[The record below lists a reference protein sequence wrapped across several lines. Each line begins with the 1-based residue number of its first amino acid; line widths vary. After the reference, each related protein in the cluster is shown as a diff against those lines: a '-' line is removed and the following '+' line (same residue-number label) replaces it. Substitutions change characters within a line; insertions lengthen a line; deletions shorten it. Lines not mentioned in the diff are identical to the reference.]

1 MLAFASTLSSLPP
14 LMSDDSTIAVFDAIR
29 ALAFIGDLSMGQP
42 TDHSLRTAWLA
53 GMIATEARCA
63 PAQVEAARHVAL
75 LRWSGCTANAQE
87 FADFLDDDV
96 QGRQA
101 LLASQKPRA
110 PQQQLQQQQ
119 QPRSAAIPGA
129 MLAMA
134 NIHCEIA
141 GDIANT
147 LSLGPDTEAALRAIF
162 ETYDGGGVPG
172 LLQGDA
178 VPLATY
184 VVALASDIEIF
195 SRLYGLDKAL
205 TLARG
210 RADSVY
216 PGALVDACAP
226 LISTWLAT
234 LDSPTPPWTHMTDAA
249 DHPAS
254 MLRRVGLEL
263 VGDVIDL
270 KLPWM
275 TGYSRRV
282 AQLARDGSA
291 RAGLDAALCHRTYKA
306 GLIHGIGR
314 ASVPNAIW
322 NAPEPLPAS
331 SLERLRLVP
340 YWTSRA
346 AGQID
351 GLAHEAEIAS
361 FAFERRDGSGYFRGR
376 SGTAMPV
383 EGQFVAAAERWVSL
397 RTRRPWRAEFTE
409 AEALDCMKQDA
420 EAGRF
425 DAHVVDALLAIAM
438 SHAPAKPVA
447 PKGGEPSLSER
458 ELEVLRC
465 ISRGENTKEVA
476 RALGISPRTVRT
488 HVERVFIKLECSTRA
503 AATLKAATR
512 GLI

>member
-1 MLAFASTLSSLPP
+1 MLGFSLSH
-14 LMSDDSTIAVFDAIR
+14 LMSDDTTIAVFDAVR

-53 GMIATEARCA
+53 GMIATQAGCD
-63 PAQVEAARHVAL
+63 PSQVEAARHVAL

-87 FADFLDDDV
+87 FSDFLEDDV
-96 QGRQA
+96 QGRSA
-101 LLASQKPRA
+101 LLASQKPRTA
-110 PQQQLQQQQ
+110 Q
-119 QPRSAAIPGA
+119 QPPRSVAIPDG

-147 LSLGPDTEAALRAIF
+147 LGLGADTEAALRAIF
-162 ETYDGGGVPG
+162 ENYDGGGVPG
-172 LLQGDA
+172 LLQGDD
-178 VPLATY
+178 VPLAAY
-184 VVALASDIEIF
+184 VVALASDLEIF
-195 SRLYGLDKAL
+195 SRLYGLEQACA
-205 TLARG
+205 LARG
-210 RADSVY
+210 RANGVY
-216 PGALVDACAP
+216 PGFLVDASAP
-226 LISTWLAT
+226 WVSTWVKA
-234 LDSPTPPWTHMTDAA
+234 LDSAVPPWTDVA
-249 DHPAS
+249 DQPAS
-254 MLRRVGLEL
+254 MVRRVGLEL

-282 AQLARDGSA
+282 AQLARDCSA
-291 RAGLDAALCHRTYKA
+291 RAGLGEAVCQRTYKA

-331 SLERLRLVP
+331 ALERLRLVP

-351 GLAHEAEIAS
+351 GLALEAEIAS

-376 SGTAMPV
+376 SGTAMPQ
-383 EGQFVAAAERWVSL
+383 EGQIVAAAEQWVSL
-397 RTRRPWRAEFTE
+397 RTRRPWRVAFTE
-409 AEALDCMKQDA
+409 TAALDRMKEEV

-425 DAHVVDALLAIAM
+425 DQDVVAVLLASVL
-438 SHAPAKPVA
+438 SHTPAKPVA
-447 PKGGEPSLSER
+447 PVRSEQSLSER

-465 ISRGENTKEVA
+465 ISRGDTTKQVA

-488 HVERVFIKLECSTRA
+488 HVERLFLKLECSTRA

>member
-1 MLAFASTLSSLPP
+1 MLGFCPSHF
-14 LMSDDSTIAVFDAIR
+14 MSDDTTIAVFDAVR

-53 GMIATEARCA
+53 GMIATQARCD
-63 PAQVEAARHVAL
+63 PSQVEAARHVAL

-87 FADFLDDDV
+87 FADFLEDDV
-96 QGRQA
+96 QGRSA
-101 LLASQKPRA
+101 LLASQKPRTA
-110 PQQQLQQQQ
+110 QQP
-119 QPRSAAIPGA
+119 PRSAPIPTA

-147 LSLGPDTEAALRAIF
+147 LGLGSDTEAALRAIF

-172 LLQGDA
+172 LLQGND

-184 VVALASDIEIF
+184 VVALASDLEIF
-195 SRLYGLDKAL
+195 SRLYGLDEAL
-205 TLARG
+205 ALARG
-210 RADSVY
+210 RANSVY
-216 PGALVDACAP
+216 PGALVDASAP
-226 LISTWLAT
+226 WVSTWMKA
-234 LDSPTPPWTHMTDAA
+234 LDSAAPPWTDAA
-249 DHPAS
+249 DQPAS

-282 AQLARDGSA
+282 AQLARDCSA
-291 RAGLDAALCHRTYKA
+291 RAGLDEALCHRTYKA
-306 GLIHGIGR
+306 ALIHGIGR

-351 GLAHEAEIAS
+351 GLALEAEIAS

-376 SGTAMPV
+376 SGAAMPQ
-383 EGQFVAAAERWVSL
+383 EGQIVAAAEQWVSL
-397 RTRRPWRAEFTE
+397 RTRRPWRAAFTE
-409 AEALDCMKQDA
+409 AEALDRMKEEA

-425 DAHVVDALLAIAM
+425 DQEVVAALLASVL
-438 SHAPAKPVA
+438 SHTYTHTPAKPVA
-447 PKGGEPSLSER
+447 PARGEQSLSER

-465 ISRGENTKEVA
+465 ISRGENTKQVA

-488 HVERVFIKLECSTRA
+488 HVERLFLKLECSTRA

>member
-1 MLAFASTLSSLPP
+1 
-14 LMSDDSTIAVFDAIR
+14 
-29 ALAFIGDLSMGQP
+29 
-42 TDHSLRTAWLA
+42 
-53 GMIATEARCA
+53 
-63 PAQVEAARHVAL
+63 
-75 LRWSGCTANAQE
+75 
-87 FADFLDDDV
+87 
-96 QGRQA
+96 
-101 LLASQKPRA
+101 
-110 PQQQLQQQQ
+110 
-119 QPRSAAIPGA
+119 
-129 MLAMA
+129 
-134 NIHCEIA
+134 
-141 GDIANT
+141 
-147 LSLGPDTEAALRAIF
+147 
-162 ETYDGGGVPG
+162 
-172 LLQGDA
+172 

-184 VVALASDIEIF
+184 VVALASDLEIF
-195 SRLYGLDKAL
+195 SRLYGLDEAL

-210 RADSVY
+210 RANSVY
-216 PGALVDACAP
+216 PGALVDA
-226 LISTWLAT
+226 STPHVAT
-234 LDSPTPPWTHMTDAA
+234 WMKALDAPTPPWTDAA
-249 DHPAS
+249 EQPAS
-254 MLRRVGLEL
+254 MLQRVGLEL

-291 RAGLDAALCHRTYKA
+291 HAGLDEAQCHCTYKA

-314 ASVPNAIW
+314 ASVPNVIW

-351 GLAHEAEIAS
+351 GLAAEAEIAS

-376 SGTAMPV
+376 SGTAMPP
-383 EGQFVAAAERWVSL
+383 EAQFVAAAERWVSL
-397 RTRRPWRAEFTE
+397 RTRRPLRAEFTE
-409 AEALDCMKQDA
+409 AQALGCMKEDV

-425 DAHVVDALLAIAM
+425 DQNVVDALLACAM
-438 SHAPAKPVA
+438 SRAPSKSAVA
-447 PKGGEPSLSER
+447 QQLQQLQQQQQRGEQSLSER

-465 ISRGENTKEVA
+465 ISKGENTKEVA

-488 HVERVFIKLECSTRA
+488 HVERVFLKLECSTRA

>member
-1 MLAFASTLSSLPP
+1 MLCSCHSDP
-14 LMSDDSTIAVFDAIR
+14 MSEDTTITVFDAVR

-42 TDHSLRTAWLA
+42 VDHSLRTAWLA
-53 GMIATEARCA
+53 GMIATQAGCNVSQIETV
-63 PAQVEAARHVAL
+63 QHVAL

-87 FADFLDDDV
+87 FADLLEDDV
-96 QGRQA
+96 LGRQA
-101 LLASQKPRA
+101 LLASP
-110 PQQQLQQQQ
+110 
-119 QPRSAAIPGA
+119 QPRMHQPHVPIPGGVV
-129 MLAMA
+129 AMA

-147 LSLGPDTEAALRAIF
+147 LGLSPETEAALRAIF
-162 ETYDGGGVPG
+162 EAYDGGGIPG
-172 LLQGDA
+172 LLQGKD

-184 VVALASDIEIF
+184 VVALASDLEIF

-210 RADSVY
+210 RANNLY
-216 PGALVDACAP
+216 PEFLVEVSSPRAGE
-226 LISTWLAT
+226 WMKM
-234 LDSPTPPWTHMTDAA
+234 LDSPVAPWTEVA
-249 DHPAS
+249 DQPAS

-282 AQLARDGSA
+282 ARLARDCSTQLGMNEPL
-291 RAGLDAALCHRTYKA
+291 RQRTYKA

-314 ASVPNAIW
+314 AAVPNAIW

-351 GLAHEAEIAS
+351 GLAAEAEIAS

-376 SGTAMPV
+376 SGMAMPI
-383 EGQFVAAAERWVSL
+383 EGQIIAAAEQWVSH
-397 RTRRPWRAEFTE
+397 RTRRPWRPELTE
-409 AEALDCMKQDA
+409 AQSLDRLQEDV

-425 DAHVVDALLAIAM
+425 DQEVVTALLTCVV
-438 SHAPAKPVA
+438 PGTPVKPVA
-447 PKGGEPSLSER
+447 PAQDDQSLSQR
-458 ELEVLRC
+458 ELQVLRC
-465 ISRGENTKEVA
+465 ISRGDNTKQVA
-476 RALGISPRTVRT
+476 RALSISPSTVRT
-488 HVERVFIKLECSTRA
+488 HVERVFRKLGCSTRA
-503 AATLKAATR
+503 AATLKASTK
-512 GLI
+512 GLL

>member
-1 MLAFASTLSSLPP
+1 
-14 LMSDDSTIAVFDAIR
+14 MSDDSTIAVFDAVR

-53 GMIATEARCA
+53 GMIATQARCD
-63 PAQVEAARHVAL
+63 PSQVEASRHVAL

-110 PQQQLQQQQ
+110 KQQQQ
-119 QPRSAAIPGA
+119 QPRTAPIPNA

-134 NIHCEIA
+134 SIHCEIA

-147 LSLGPDTEAALRAIF
+147 LGLGPDTEAALRAIF

-172 LLQGDA
+172 LLQGDD

-184 VVALASDIEIF
+184 VVALASDLEIF
-195 SRLYGLDKAL
+195 SRLYGQGEAL
-205 TLARG
+205 ALAHG
-210 RADSVY
+210 RANSVY
-216 PGALVDACAP
+216 PAALVDASAP
-226 LISTWLAT
+226 WVSTWMAT
-234 LDSPTPPWTHMTDAA
+234 LDAPTPPWTDVG
-249 DHPAS
+249 DQPAS
-254 MLRRVGLEL
+254 MLQRVGLEL

-282 AQLARDGSA
+282 AQLARDCSA

-351 GLAHEAEIAS
+351 GLALEAEIAS

-376 SGTAMPV
+376 SGTAMPL
-383 EGQFVAAAERWVSL
+383 EGQIVAAAERWISL
-397 RTRRPWRAEFTE
+397 RTRRPWRAAFTE
-409 AEALDCMKQDA
+409 AEALGCMKGDVD
-420 EAGRF
+420 AGRF
-425 DAHVVDALLAIAM
+425 DQNVVDALLACAM
-438 SHAPAKPVA
+438 SHAPPKPVA
-447 PKGGEPSLSER
+447 PKPGEQALSER

-465 ISRGENTKEVA
+465 ISKGENTKEVV

-488 HVERVFIKLECSTRA
+488 HVERVFLKLECSTRA

>member
-1 MLAFASTLSSLPP
+1 MP
-14 LMSDDSTIAVFDAIR
+14 DDTTIAVFDAVR

-63 PAQVEAARHVAL
+63 PSQVEAARHVAL

-101 LLASQKPRA
+101 MLASQKPRA
-110 PQQQLQQQQ
+110 PQQQQQH
-119 QPRSAAIPGA
+119 QPRSAAIPSA
-129 MLAMA
+129 MLDMA

-147 LSLGPDTEAALRAIF
+147 LGLLPDTEAALRAIF

-172 LLQGDA
+172 LLQGDE

-184 VVALASDIEIF
+184 VVALASDLEIF
-195 SRLYGLDKAL
+195 SRLYGLDEAL

-210 RADSVY
+210 RANSVY
-216 PGALVDACAP
+216 PGALVDA
-226 LISTWLAT
+226 STPHVAT
-234 LDSPTPPWTHMTDAA
+234 WMKTLNAPTPPWTDAA
-249 DHPAS
+249 DQPAS
-254 MLRRVGLEL
+254 MLQRVGLEL

-291 RAGLDAALCHRTYKA
+291 HAGLDEALCHRTYKA

-331 SLERLRLVP
+331 SLERMRLVP

-351 GLAHEAEIAS
+351 GLAAEAEIAS

-376 SGTAMPV
+376 SGTAMPP
-383 EGQFVAAAERWVSL
+383 EAQFVAAAERWVSL
-397 RTRRPWRAEFTE
+397 RTRRPWRAEFSE
-409 AEALDCMKQDA
+409 AEALGCMKEDV

-425 DAHVVDALLAIAM
+425 DQHVVDALLACAM
-438 SHAPAKPVA
+438 SHAPSRSAA
-447 PKGGEPSLSER
+447 PQQQRGEQALSER

-465 ISRGENTKEVA
+465 ISKGENTKEVA

-488 HVERVFIKLECSTRA
+488 HVERVFLKLECSTRA

>member
-1 MLAFASTLSSLPP
+1 MRCWAFGCAIS
-14 LMSDDSTIAVFDAIR
+14 MSDDTTIAVFDAVR

-53 GMIATEARCA
+53 GTIATQARCDA
-63 PAQVEAARHVAL
+63 SQVEAARHVAL

-87 FADFLDDDV
+87 FADFLEDDV
-96 QGRQA
+96 QGRSA
-101 LLASQKPRA
+101 LLASQKPRTA
-110 PQQQLQQQQ
+110 PQP
-119 QPRSAAIPGA
+119 PRSVPLPEG

-141 GDIANT
+141 GDIAST
-147 LSLGPDTEAALRAIF
+147 LGLGADTEAALRCIF

-172 LLQGDA
+172 LLQGNDVPMA
-178 VPLATY
+178 VY
-184 VVALASDIEIF
+184 VVALASDLEIF
-195 SRLYGLDKAL
+195 SRLYGLDQAL
-205 TLARG
+205 ALARG
-210 RADSVY
+210 RANSVY
-216 PGALVDACAP
+216 PAFLVDASAP
-226 LISTWLAT
+226 WASAWMTT
-234 LDSPTPPWTHMTDAA
+234 LDAAVPPWTEVA
-249 DHPAS
+249 DQPAS
-254 MLRRVGLEL
+254 MLQRVGLEL

-282 AQLARDGSA
+282 ARLARDGSA
-291 RAGLDAALCHRTYKA
+291 RAGLDEASCRRAYKA

-346 AGQID
+346 AGHID
-351 GLAHEAEIAS
+351 GLALEAEIAS

-376 SGTAMPV
+376 SGTAMPQ
-383 EGQFVAAAERWVSL
+383 EGQIVAAAEHWVSL
-397 RTRRPWRAEFTE
+397 RTGRPWRAALTE
-409 AEALDCMKQDA
+409 AQALDRMKA
-420 EAGRF
+420 EVEAGRF
-425 DAHVVDALLAIAM
+425 DEEVVAALLAGVL
-438 SHAPAKPVA
+438 SNAPAKPVA
-447 PKGGEPSLSER
+447 PVPGEPSLSER

-465 ISRGENTKEVA
+465 ISRGENTKQVA
-476 RALGISPRTVRT
+476 RALGIGPRTVRT
-488 HVERVFIKLECSTRA
+488 HVERLFLKLGCSTRA

-512 GLI
+512 GLL

>member
-1 MLAFASTLSSLPP
+1 MP
-14 LMSDDSTIAVFDAIR
+14 DDTTIAVFDAVR

-53 GMIATEARCA
+53 EMIATAAGCEAS
-63 PAQVEAARHVAL
+63 QVEAARHVAL

-87 FADFLDDDV
+87 FADFMEDDV
-96 QGRQA
+96 QGRSA

-110 PQQQLQQQQ
+110 AQ
-119 QPRSAAIPGA
+119 QPPRSVPLPDG

-134 NIHCEIA
+134 TIHCEIA

-147 LSLGPDTEAALRAIF
+147 LRLGPDTEAALRAIF

-172 LLQGDA
+172 LLQGDD

-184 VVALASDIEIF
+184 VVALASDLEIF
-195 SRLYGLDKAL
+195 SRLYGLDQAL
-205 TLARG
+205 ALAHG
-210 RADSVY
+210 RANSVY
-216 PGALVDACAP
+216 PGFLVDA
-226 LISTWLAT
+226 STPQVAAWMKA
-234 LDSPTPPWTHMTDAA
+234 LDAAVPPWTDVA
-249 DHPAS
+249 DPPAS
-254 MLRRVGLEL
+254 MRERIGLEL

-282 AQLARDGSA
+282 AQLARDCSV
-291 RAGLDAALCHRTYKA
+291 RAGLDEALCHRTYKA

-351 GLAHEAEIAS
+351 GLALEAEIAS

-376 SGTAMPV
+376 SGTAMPL
-383 EGQFVAAAERWVSL
+383 EGQIVAAAEQWVSL
-397 RTRRPWRAEFTE
+397 RTRRPWRDAFTE
-409 AEALDCMKQDA
+409 AQALDRMRDEA
-420 EAGRF
+420 AAGRF
-425 DAHVVDALLAIAM
+425 DQAVVDALCASAL

-447 PKGGEPSLSER
+447 SAAPVRGEQPLSDR

-465 ISRGENTKEVA
+465 IARGENTKQVA
-476 RALGISPRTVRT
+476 RALDISPRTVRT
-488 HVERVFIKLECSTRA
+488 HVERLFLKLECSTRA

>member
-1 MLAFASTLSSLPP
+1 
-14 LMSDDSTIAVFDAIR
+14 MSDDTTIAVFDAIR

-53 GMIATEARCA
+53 GMIATQARCDA
-63 PAQVEAARHVAL
+63 AQVEAARQVAL

-87 FADFLDDDV
+87 FADFLEDDV
-96 QGRQA
+96 QGRSA
-101 LLASQKPRA
+101 LLASKKPRKA
-110 PQQQLQQQQ
+110 Q
-119 QPRSAAIPGA
+119 QPPRSVPIPDG

-134 NIHCEIA
+134 TVHCEIA
-141 GDIANT
+141 GDIART
-147 LSLGPDTEAALRAIF
+147 LGLGADTEAALRAIF

-178 VPLATY
+178 VPLAAGI
-184 VVALASDIEIF
+184 VALASDLEIF
-195 SRLYGLDKAL
+195 ARLYGLDEAL
-205 TLARG
+205 ALARG
-210 RADSVY
+210 RANSVY
-216 PGALVDACAP
+216 PAFLVDSSAP
-226 LISTWLAT
+226 WVPAWMKA
-234 LDSPTPPWTHMTDAA
+234 LDGAVPPWAEVAAVADAA
-249 DHPAS
+249 DPPAP
-254 MLRRVGLEL
+254 MLQRVGLEL

-282 AQLARDGSA
+282 AELARDCSA
-291 RAGLDAALCHRTYKA
+291 RAGQDEAFCRRAYKA

-351 GLAHEAEIAS
+351 GLALEAEIAS
-361 FAFERRDGSGYFRGR
+361 FAFERRDGSGHFRGR
-376 SGTAMPV
+376 SGTAMPH
-383 EGQFVAAAERWVSL
+383 EGQIVAAAELWVSL
-397 RTRRPWRAEFTE
+397 RTRRPWRAAFTE
-409 AEALDCMKQDA
+409 AQALDRMREEAD
-420 EAGRF
+420 AGRF
-425 DAHVVDALLAIAM
+425 DPDVVAALRASVL
-438 SHAPAKPVA
+438 SHAPAKVLA
-447 PKGGEPSLSER
+447 PARGEQLLSER

-465 ISRGENTKEVA
+465 ISRGDNTKQVA
-476 RALGISPRTVRT
+476 RDLGISPRTVRT
-488 HVERVFIKLECSTRA
+488 HVERVFLKLECSTRA

>member
-1 MLAFASTLSSLPP
+1 
-14 LMSDDSTIAVFDAIR
+14 MSDDSTIAVFDAVR

-53 GMIATEARCA
+53 GMIATQARA
-63 PAQVEAARHVAL
+63 DASQVEAARHVAL

-110 PQQQLQQQQ
+110 KQQ
-119 QPRSAAIPGA
+119 QPRSAPLPSA

-134 NIHCEIA
+134 DIHCEIA

-147 LSLGPDTEAALRAIF
+147 LGLSADTEAALRAIF

-172 LLQGDA
+172 LLQGDD

-184 VVALASDIEIF
+184 VVALASDLEIF
-195 SRLYGLDKAL
+195 SRLYGLDEAL
-205 TLARG
+205 ALARG
-210 RADSVY
+210 RANSVY
-216 PGALVDACAP
+216 PGALVDASAP
-226 LISTWLAT
+226 WVATWMKA
-234 LDSPTPPWTHMTDAA
+234 LDAPTPPWTDVA
-249 DHPAS
+249 DQPAS
-254 MLRRVGLEL
+254 MLQRVGLEL

-291 RAGLDAALCHRTYKA
+291 RAGLDEALCHRTYKA

-322 NAPEPLPAS
+322 NAPEPLPAG

-351 GLAHEAEIAS
+351 GLAAEAEIAS

-376 SGTAMPV
+376 SGTAMPQ
-383 EGQFVAAAERWVSL
+383 EGQFIAAAERWVSL

-409 AEALDCMKQDA
+409 AEALGCMKEDV

-425 DAHVVDALLAIAM
+425 DQNVVDALLACAM
-438 SHAPAKPVA
+438 SHAPSPSKPVA
-447 PKGGEPSLSER
+447 PKSGEQALSER

-465 ISRGENTKEVA
+465 ISKGENTKEVA

-488 HVERVFIKLECSTRA
+488 HVERVFLKLECSTRA